1 MNLTIRENGMANSVT
16 LLGPN
21 GGEIARVW
29 KHGRGQEYA
38 RLFAASPELLKAAQ
52 GYLEIAQAILDGDE
66 VEDETWEAIVADLKP
81 LIDRAMVSEVEGKE
95 G

>member
-1 MNLTIRENGMANSVT
+1 
-16 LLGPN
+16 
-21 GGEIARVW
+21 
-29 KHGRGQEYA
+29 
-38 RLFAASPELLKAAQ
+38 LLKAAQ

>member
-29 KHGRGQEYA
+29 KHGRGEEYA
-38 RLFAASPELLKAAQ
+38 RLFVAALRMREVLQKVAAHFEGTDSPLGQEASALLR
-52 GYLEIAQAILDGDE
+52 EI
-66 VEDETWEAIVADLKP
+66 K
-81 LIDRAMVSEVEGKE
+81 GKE
-95 G
+95 AT